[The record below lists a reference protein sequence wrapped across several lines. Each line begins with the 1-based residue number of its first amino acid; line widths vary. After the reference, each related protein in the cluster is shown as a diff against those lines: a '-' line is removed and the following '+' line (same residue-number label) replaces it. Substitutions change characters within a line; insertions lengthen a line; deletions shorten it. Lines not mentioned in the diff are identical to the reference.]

1 MPDETDLSRARA
13 SLERIQNFDTSE
25 LRRDELGEPFNF
37 EDAVQ
42 HADRL
47 IGRFKQIPMD
57 SLREFSDH
65 QLSEIRHQA
74 DSVLELFEKVLRFNA
89 TRNNATGDNGTLLTE
104 SPTPTTR
111 PSTSLCRLFPTAWQ
125 EPLTFSTLK
134 QRVERLS
141 RELETKQRLSNP
153 KFPTFWRK
161 SEERRRSKGLANKRT
176 TSPKKQSATTPK
188 RERGNLALENGL
200 AP

>member
-89 TRNNATGDNGTLLTE
+89 TRNNATGAQWDIIDGISNTYDE
-104 SPTPTTR
+104 
-111 PSTSLCRLFPTAWQ
+111 
-125 EPLTFSTLK
+125 TFDVLMPFISYGVARTVDF
-134 QRVERLS
+134 QH
-141 RELETKQRLSNP
+141 LEA
-153 KFPTFWRK
+153 
-161 SEERRRSKGLANKRT
+161 EGRT
-176 TSPKKQSATTPK
+176 VI
-188 RERGNLALENGL
+188 
-200 AP
+200 